1 MKYPKT
7 GSEVYVSL
15 NLSNTMLTGIGKGT
29 ITREEVSA
37 SYLKRLFA
45 EHGVIVSA
53 KPEQRRLLEIVNER
67 YDLELEIPETLKL
80 FQLTEEHRRLVVISV
95 TGLRRKNGS
104 LLPEYTEEE
113 FDERVDAGKLPA
125 CVRGGY
131 DLVDVR
137 DVAAGCVRAALHG
150 RSGEC
155 YILSNRH
162 YEVRE
167 LLELARRCGGGR
179 RLPVL
184 PAWMAKAAVPF
195 IRLYARGVHR
205 RPLYTRYSL
214 HTLQSNDRFSHDK
227 ATAELG
233 FFPRDIA
240 RTVAD
245 TVLWLRRRRA
255 RA

>member
-95 TGLRRKNGS
+95 TGLRRKSGS

-113 FDERVDAGKLPA
+113 FNEATFNFVKYY
-125 CVRGGY
+125 VQ
-131 DLVDVR
+131 
-137 DVAAGCVRAALHG
+137 
-150 RSGEC
+150 
-155 YILSNRH
+155 
-162 YEVRE
+162 
-167 LLELARRCGGGR
+167 
-179 RLPVL
+179 
-184 PAWMAKAAVPF
+184 
-195 IRLYARGVHR
+195 GVHYDA
-205 RPLYTRYSL
+205 LVEENQKL
-214 HTLQSNDRFSHDK
+214 KF
-227 ATAELG
+227 ELEQELEW
-233 FFPRDIA
+233 RH
-240 RTVAD
+240 RTD
-245 TVLWLRRRRA
+245 N
-255 RA
+255 

>member
-1 MKYPKT
+1 MNYPKT

-53 KPEQRRLLEIVNER
+53 KPEQRRLLELVNER

-113 FDERVDAGKLPA
+113 FNEATFNFVKYYVQGTHYDALVEENKKLKFELEQELEW
-125 CVRGGY
+125 R
-131 DLVDVR
+131 
-137 DVAAGCVRAALHG
+137 
-150 RSGEC
+150 
-155 YILSNRH
+155 NR
-162 YEVRE
+162 
-167 LLELARRCGGGR
+167 
-179 RLPVL
+179 
-184 PAWMAKAAVPF
+184 
-195 IRLYARGVHR
+195 
-205 RPLYTRYSL
+205 TD
-214 HTLQSNDRFSHDK
+214 N
-227 ATAELG
+227 
-233 FFPRDIA
+233 
-240 RTVAD
+240 
-245 TVLWLRRRRA
+245 
-255 RA
+255 

>member
-113 FDERVDAGKLPA
+113 FSEATFNFVKYYVQSRHYDELVAENEKLK
-125 CVRGGY
+125 Y
-131 DLVDVR
+131 DLEQE
-137 DVAAGCVRAALHG
+137 L
-150 RSGEC
+150 EW
-155 YILSNRH
+155 RH
-162 YEVRE
+162 
-167 LLELARRCGGGR
+167 
-179 RLPVL
+179 
-184 PAWMAKAAVPF
+184 
-195 IRLYARGVHR
+195 
-205 RPLYTRYSL
+205 
-214 HTLQSNDRFSHDK
+214 
-227 ATAELG
+227 
-233 FFPRDIA
+233 
-240 RTVAD
+240 RTD
-245 TVLWLRRRRA
+245 S
-255 RA
+255 

>member
-15 NLSNTMLTGIGKGT
+15 KLSNTMLTGIGKGT

-113 FDERVDAGKLPA
+113 FDEATFNFVKYY
-125 CVRGGY
+125 VQ
-131 DLVDVR
+131 
-137 DVAAGCVRAALHG
+137 
-150 RSGEC
+150 
-155 YILSNRH
+155 
-162 YEVRE
+162 
-167 LLELARRCGGGR
+167 
-179 RLPVL
+179 
-184 PAWMAKAAVPF
+184 
-195 IRLYARGVHR
+195 GVH
-205 RPLYTRYSL
+205 YD
-214 HTLQSNDRFSHDK
+214 TLVEENKKLKF
-227 ATAELG
+227 ELEQELEWHH
-233 FFPRDIA
+233 
-240 RTVAD
+240 RTD
-245 TVLWLRRRRA
+245 N
-255 RA
+255 

>member
-113 FDERVDAGKLPA
+113 FSEATFNFVKYY
-125 CVRGGY
+125 VQ
-131 DLVDVR
+131 
-137 DVAAGCVRAALHG
+137 
-150 RSGEC
+150 
-155 YILSNRH
+155 
-162 YEVRE
+162 
-167 LLELARRCGGGR
+167 
-179 RLPVL
+179 
-184 PAWMAKAAVPF
+184 
-195 IRLYARGVHR
+195 GVHYDA
-205 RPLYTRYSL
+205 LVEENKKL
-214 HTLQSNDRFSHDK
+214 KF
-227 ATAELG
+227 ELEQELEW
-233 FFPRDIA
+233 RN
-240 RTVAD
+240 RTD
-245 TVLWLRRRRA
+245 N
-255 RA
+255 

>member
-95 TGLRRKNGS
+95 TGLRRKSGS

-113 FDERVDAGKLPA
+113 FSEATFNFVKYY
-125 CVRGGY
+125 VQ
-131 DLVDVR
+131 
-137 DVAAGCVRAALHG
+137 
-150 RSGEC
+150 
-155 YILSNRH
+155 
-162 YEVRE
+162 
-167 LLELARRCGGGR
+167 
-179 RLPVL
+179 
-184 PAWMAKAAVPF
+184 
-195 IRLYARGVHR
+195 GVHYDA
-205 RPLYTRYSL
+205 LVEENKKL
-214 HTLQSNDRFSHDK
+214 KF
-227 ATAELG
+227 ELEQELEWHH
-233 FFPRDIA
+233 
-240 RTVAD
+240 RTD
-245 TVLWLRRRRA
+245 NN
-255 RA
+255 